1 MSFADIPL
9 PIASFLQASE
19 ERDPIALRAT
29 LTHDAIFI
37 DRGGEHRGR
46 SFREWSD
53 RVLFANVSIHPIDL
67 TNRGNTTIL
76 TVMISGDYGEA
87 GEIKPVQVD
96 LCFTIS
102 GDKISALTID
112 RKVESELPAPV
123 AAYIKATNAFDL
135 DGLLSTFADDAFVN
149 DQLREY
155 WGKQAIREWAAREI
169 IGERVTMYAVQTVE
183 HYGNAVVTANVDGD
197 YDKRGLPDP
206 LVLSFYFSA
215 CEEKIVQLIILRN
228 QRDI

>member
-53 RVLFANVSIHPIDL
+53 RVLFANVAIHPIDL

-155 WGKQAIREWAAREI
+155 WGKQAIREWAAHDI
-169 IGERVTMYAVQTVE
+169 IGDRFTMY
-183 HYGNAVVTANVDGD
+183 
-197 YDKRGLPDP
+197 
-206 LVLSFYFSA
+206 
-215 CEEKIVQLIILRN
+215 IVK
-228 QRDI
+228 